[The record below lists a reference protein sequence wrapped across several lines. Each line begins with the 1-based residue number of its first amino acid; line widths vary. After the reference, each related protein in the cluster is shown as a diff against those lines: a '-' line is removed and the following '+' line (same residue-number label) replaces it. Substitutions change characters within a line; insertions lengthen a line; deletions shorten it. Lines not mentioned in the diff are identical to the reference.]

1 MKLGTQCGIINDKNK
16 EKKKARGLPAKCT
29 ASASFLF
36 CFTAITESQGLE
48 GTSGDHS
55 VRPLLKQAPCSSS
68 HGTTFGLCDLK
79 QWLFFFSPPTGKDKG
94 EEKKARSVMQEK
106 RSNGRAEKQALGGK
120 VSPAPGELARRAMS
134 TR

>member
-1 MKLGTQCGIINDKNK
+1 MIKR
-16 EKKKARGLPAKCT
+16 KKRKKHVGSLLNVRLLHPSCSVLQQSLNLRAWKGR
-29 ASASFLF
+29 
-36 CFTAITESQGLE
+36 
-48 GTSGDHS
+48 TSGDHS

-120 VSPAPGELARRAMS
+120 VSPALGELARRAMS